1 MNTNPAM
8 KPERPDMIS
17 SIAMKT
23 KNAPSVASAASS
35 ARKAPPTPD
44 RTDPLAAKLDS
55 LEPSERR
62 LARLIAF
69 FPPEGAENFVLRH
82 LWTDYLEEPAVNG
95 GIGTF
100 DTAFRQLVRIGAAEV
115 DETGE
120 RLRATPTARR
130 LLRADSDGSL
140 RAEAAEASDFLA
152 AWLGFTPFGHDRLR
166 RFAETSLLGRELA
179 KETGRLDQIRSGRVR
194 KVRTLTLEA
203 AQAAAAGFRPD
214 GRHSPLV
221 WAEFLEQEDA
231 VVFPGGNDPYWVR
244 ANLRRF
250 LRRHW
255 VYAFQ
260 NRGSGP
266 LVDELFDDAIRSWNF
281 FDRLVVLQNG
291 AALAERLFADRPE
304 WRTEAEEILRRT
316 AESD

>member
-1 MNTNPAM
+1 MMIPNTSNTAMN
-8 KPERPDMIS
+8 
-17 SIAMKT
+17 KT
-23 KNAPSVASAASS
+23 SQSAASAASS
-35 ARKAPPTPD
+35 DRKAPATPD
-44 RTDPLAAKLDS
+44 RNDSLAAKLDS

-69 FPPEGAENFVLRH
+69 FPPEGAEKFVLRH
-82 LWTDYLEEPAVNG
+82 LWTDYLEEPAVDG
-95 GIGTF
+95 GKETLDAG
-100 DTAFRQLVRIGAAEV
+100 FRRLVRIGAVEV

-120 RLRATPTARR
+120 RVRATPAARR
-130 LLRADSDGSL
+130 ILLSDPDGSL
-140 RAEAAEASDFLA
+140 REEAAEASDFLA

-179 KETGRLDQIRSGRVR
+179 KETGRLDRIRAERVR
-194 KVRTLTLEA
+194 KARAQTLEA
-203 AQAAAAGFRPD
+203 ARNAAAGFRPD

-221 WAEFLEQEDA
+221 WAEFLEQEDD
-231 VVFPGGNDPYWVR
+231 VVFPDGNDPYWVR

-266 LVDELFDDAIRSWNF
+266 LVDGLFDDAIPSWNF
-281 FDRLVVLQNG
+281 FDRLISLQNG
-291 AALAERLFADRPE
+291 AASTERLFADRPE
-304 WRTEAEEILRRT
+304 WWAEAEEILRRV
-316 AESD
+316 AD